1 VGRLTLVLLLAAC
14 SGKGKSTGEAHISD
28 SGAGPATS
36 ADGGLTAGSGA
47 TLVTDGPPATGDISV
62 RVEWTDVPV
71 KGRASPG
78 LTACKTP
85 RAAAVAP
92 TTTWGIPDVLVFVD
106 GATTPE
112 HVRVVLADCTLGPR
126 VGSARTLVVAS
137 AVGQPRAVSI
147 AKRGAIEAVVAGTL
161 DKTKGR
167 TIQLPIAGHAVTIA
181 LEPGAVY
188 ELATIDKPS
197 ETAWIATGAA
207 VTDASGVATLA
218 SLAPGEHAVT
228 AWLPPRAGQPA
239 RVGRGT
245 VTVEAGDV
253 ADLTLQLDEN

>member
-1 VGRLTLVLLLAAC
+1 MGRVAILVALAAC
-14 SGKGKSTGEAHISD
+14 SGKGKSTGEQHVTD
-28 SGAGPATS
+28 SGS
-36 ADGGLTAGSGA
+36 GSGSA
-47 TLVTDGPPATGDISV
+47 TPTDSIPFDAAPAIDGPPTTGDISV
-62 RVEWTDVPV
+62 RVEWKDVPV

-92 TTTWGIPDVLVFVD
+92 TTTWGIPEALVFVD
-106 GATTPE
+106 GAAMPD
-112 HVRVVLADCTLGPR
+112 HVRIVLADCALGPR
-126 VGSARTLVVAS
+126 VGSASSLIVAS
-137 AVGQPRAVSI
+137 AVDHPSTVTI
-147 AKRGAIEAVVAGTL
+147 AKRGAIDAVVAGTL
-161 DKTKGR
+161 DKTTGR

-181 LEPGAVY
+181 LDAGSIY
-188 ELATIDKPS
+188 ELATTDKPS

-218 SLAPGEHAVT
+218 NLAPGEHAVI

-245 VTVEAGDV
+245 VTVETGDV
-253 ADLTLQLDEN
+253 ADLTLQLE

>member
-1 VGRLTLVLLLAAC
+1 MGRLTLLLLFAAC

-28 SGAGPATS
+28 SGSGPAAPSDSTPS
-36 ADGGLTAGSGA
+36 DAAPALDA
-47 TLVTDGPPATGDISV
+47 PPSTGDISV
-62 RVEWTDVPV
+62 RVEWKDVPV

-92 TTTWGIPDVLVFVD
+92 TTTWGIPDALVFVD
-106 GATTPE
+106 GAATPAL
-112 HVRVVLADCTLGPR
+112 VRVVLAECALGPR
-126 VGSARTLVVAS
+126 VGSAASLVVAS
-137 AVGQPRAVSI
+137 AVDRPSTVTV
-147 AKRGAIEAVVAGTL
+147 AKRGTIEAVVAGTL

-188 ELATIDKPS
+188 ELATTDTPA
-197 ETAWIATGAA
+197 ETAWITTGAA
-207 VTDASGVATLA
+207 VTDASGVATL
-218 SLAPGEHAVT
+218 SDLAPGEHAVI

-253 ADLTLQLDEN
+253 ADLTLQLE